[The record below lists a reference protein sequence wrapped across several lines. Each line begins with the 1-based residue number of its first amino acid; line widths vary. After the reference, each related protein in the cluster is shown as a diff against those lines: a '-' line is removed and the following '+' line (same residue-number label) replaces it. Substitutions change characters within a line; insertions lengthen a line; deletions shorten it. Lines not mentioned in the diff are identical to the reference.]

1 MSFVPELS
9 VLIPFL
15 IATVVISITPGPDM
29 ALFLGRALTQG
40 RAAGLACVAGSST
53 GCVLHSAFA
62 ALGLSA
68 LIVASQP
75 AFLAL
80 KIVGAVYLVW
90 LAWQALRHGSG
101 FSPNDKAGGRPVSMF
116 RNWATATMVDLTNP
130 KVVLFYMTFLPQFVS
145 ASDPHAI
152 GKLFFLGMLIVAVT
166 IPVNVGLVL
175 TAHRLA
181 GLLQRNPRITRV
193 VDYLFAGV
201 FAAFAVRI
209 LATRNG

>member
-1 MSFVPELS
+1 MTFIPELS

-15 IATVVISITPGPDM
+15 IATIVISITPGPDM
-29 ALFLGRALTQG
+29 ALFLGRALSQG

-53 GCVLHSAFA
+53 GCVIHSGFA

-80 KIVGAVYLVW
+80 KIVGACYLVW
-90 LAWQALRHGSG
+90 LAYQAVRHGST
-101 FSPNDKAGGRPVSMF
+101 FAPNRNAPGRPVSML
-116 RNWATATMVDLTNP
+116 RNWATATIVDLTNP

-145 ASDPHAI
+145 VSDPDAV
-152 GKLFFLGMLIVAVT
+152 GKLFFLGILIVAVT
-166 IPVNVGLVL
+166 IPFNVGFVL
-175 TAHRLA
+175 TAHRFA
-181 GLLQRNPRITRV
+181 GLLKRNPRITRV

-201 FAAFAVRI
+201 FGAFAIRI